1 MDKQELRQ
9 DPIRERLLSSLSYLE
24 NNKSLMGGI
33 AAAILVVILAAGYY
47 SSSTKELNFNTSIKL
62 GKEMNSIIE
71 GNSPNMSTLSDIM
84 EKGSSN
90 GAASAL
96 IYMIDYNLK
105 EGNDFAVDSLM
116 SLDVEIE
123 DNYLHSKLLTLKG
136 DRALDRMEYD
146 SALEY
151 YKNAA
156 QIDASTKQALE
167 LKQVSVHIEMGKL
180 DKAMNIIDDLLE
192 DEDIPF
198 DVKNSCNMYK
208 AMIENKS

>member
-9 DPIRERLLSSLSYLE
+9 DPIRERLLSYLSYLE
-24 NNKSLMGGI
+24 NNKSLMGAVVGG
-33 AAAILVVILAAGYY
+33 ILVVILAAGYY
-47 SSSTKELNFNTSIKL
+47 SSNTKELNYNTSIKL

-71 GNSPNMSTLSDIM
+71 GNSPNMSILSDIM
-84 EKGSSN
+84 EIGSSN

-116 SLDVEIE
+116 SLDVKIE
-123 DNYLHSKLLTLKG
+123 DEYLHSKLLMLKG
-136 DRALDRMEYD
+136 DRALDRMEYEN
-146 SALEY
+146 ALEY

-156 QIDASTKQALE
+156 QMDVSIQEALE
-167 LKQVSVHIEMGKL
+167 LKQASVHIEMGNL
-180 DKAMNIIDDLLE
+180 DDAMDIIENLLE
-192 DEDIPF
+192 DEELPF

-208 AMIENKS
+208 TMIENKS